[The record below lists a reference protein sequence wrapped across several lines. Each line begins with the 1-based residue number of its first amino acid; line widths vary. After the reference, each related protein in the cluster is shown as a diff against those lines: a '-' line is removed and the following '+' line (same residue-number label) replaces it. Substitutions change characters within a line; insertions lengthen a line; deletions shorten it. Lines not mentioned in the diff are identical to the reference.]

1 MNQFHLPDDTHIGHA
16 HLQVAD
22 VERSLHFYVDLMGFK
37 QVNRNNGTA
46 VLSASGSL
54 PAHLI
59 LSEYPGARP
68 KPRQSTGLFHV
79 AIRLPNRHELARVFF
94 HLVGNGWPFGG
105 FSDHKVSEALYLS
118 DPDGNGLELYR
129 DRPRDQW
136 PMSGG
141 QVEMTSDP
149 LDVDALLALAENDGI
164 PWTGIAPGTDIGHVH
179 LHVANL
185 HEAERF
191 YCNLLGLDVMQ
202 RSYAGALFV
211 SAGGYH
217 HHIGLNIWAGE
228 GAPPPPPD
236 AVGLR
241 SFSLQIPDAQAWQTV
256 VSRIEAAGLPI
267 ERKSP
272 NSLLIRDP
280 SGNAVELMTRDL
292 G

>member
-1 MNQFHLPDDTHIGHA
+1 MTQFRLPDDTHIGHA

-22 VERSLHFYVDLMGFK
+22 LDRALHFYADLAGFK
-37 QVNRNNGTA
+37 QVSRNNGIA
-46 VLSASGSL
+46 VLSATDSL
-54 PAHLI
+54 SAHLI
-59 LSEYPGARP
+59 LTEHPGARP
-68 KPRQSTGLFHV
+68 KPRHSTGLFHV
-79 AIRLPNRHELARVFF
+79 AIRLPSRHELARVFF
-94 HLVGNGWPFGG
+94 HLVGKGWNFGG

-136 PMSGG
+136 PMSGN
-141 QVEMTSDP
+141 QVEMTTDP
-149 LDVDALLALAENDGI
+149 LDVNALLALAANDGI

-179 LHVANL
+179 LHVRDL
-185 HEAERF
+185 PEAETF

-202 RSYAGALFV
+202 RTYAGALFV

-217 HHIGLNIWAGE
+217 HHVGLNIWAGE

-241 SFSLQIPDAQAWQTV
+241 SFSLVIPDKQAWQTLV
-256 VSRIEAAGLPI
+256 NRVEAAGLLL
-267 ERKSP
+267 EEKGS
-272 NSLLIRDP
+272 NSVLVSDP
-280 SGNAVELMTRDL
+280 SGNTVELMI